1 MKPTSGILQQNLCT
15 NRYFSAVSERGRKA
29 LREDKISAR
38 FFISA
43 DKKTVLFDTERKTK
57 SLTFKIAKKTRKTV
71 KRA

>member
-1 MKPTSGILQQNLCT
+1 MKPTSSVLQQNLCT
-15 NRYFSAVSERGRKA
+15 NRYFSAVWERGRKA

-57 SLTFKIAKKTRKTV
+57 SLTFKIVKKTRKTV
-71 KRA
+71 NQA